1 MRDKK
6 LFQLTLTA
14 VFVTIILTMSLL
26 PQIGFI
32 TVMPG
37 VSVTLVHIPVIVGV
51 FLVDRR
57 NAIILGFFM
66 GLGSMIASYIYGAT
80 AFDLAFQLPWISILP
95 RMLFAWAAFE
105 VVQIF
110 KKIETIKMG
119 KVILF
124 GVVSL
129 VTLFALFYGSKAIVT
144 ANAWSTYNG
153 QQAEMHALRA
163 EADQLESED
172 RDVEALAKRAE
183 ALVIELNLPTLA
195 DEATAKEAKIGGVVT
210 PIVLVLTVVFLVA
223 YYWFIE
229 KHQGSYVFIPSS
241 FILATVIHT
250 VLVLSV
256 VAIFK
261 PAIFSMGFTD
271 VISVIYGIAMTN
283 GLMEALAAVLVGTP
297 IIVGILNYTRKE
309 LI

>member
-1 MRDKK
+1 MRDKR

-14 VFVTIILTMSLL
+14 VFVTIIMTMSLL

-51 FLVDRR
+51 FLVNRR

-105 VVQIF
+105 VVQLF
-110 KKIETIKMG
+110 KKIETVKLG

-124 GVVSL
+124 GIVSL
-129 VTLFALFYGSKAIVT
+129 VTVFALFYGSKAIVT
-144 ANAWSTYNG
+144 ANAWSTYNTK
-153 QQAEMHALRA
+153 QSQVYTLRA
-163 EADQLESED
+163 EADDIED
-172 RDVEALAKRAE
+172 EQPLEALAKRAE
-183 ALVIELNLPTLA
+183 ALVIELSLPGLA
-195 DEATAKEAKIGGVVT
+195 DEASARETRIGNIVT
-210 PIVLVLTVVFLVA
+210 PIVLFLTVAFLVA

-250 VLVLSV
+250 VLVLTV

-261 PAIFSMGFTD
+261 PVIFSAGFTD
-271 VISVIYGIAMTN
+271 VISIIYGIAMTN

-309 LI
+309 LL

>member
-1 MRDKK
+1 MRDKR

-66 GLGSMIASYIYGAT
+66 GLGSMIASYIYGTT

-105 VVQIF
+105 VVQLF
-110 KKIETIKMG
+110 KKIETVKLG

-124 GVVSL
+124 GVVSV
-129 VTLFALFYGSKAIVT
+129 VTVFALFYGSKAIVT
-144 ANAWSTYNG
+144 ANAWSEYNTK
-153 QQAEMHALRA
+153 QAQVYTLRA
-163 EADQLESED
+163 EADSIEED
-172 RDVEALAKRAE
+172 QPVEALAKRAE
-183 ALVIELNLPTLA
+183 ALVIELSLPGLA
-195 DEATAKEAKIGGVVT
+195 DEATEREARIGGIVT
-210 PIVLVLTVVFLVA
+210 PIVLFLTVAFLVA

-261 PAIFSMGFTD
+261 PVIFSAGFTD
-271 VISVIYGIAMTN
+271 VISIIYGIAMTN

-297 IIVGILNYTRKE
+297 IIVGILNYARKE
-309 LI
+309 LV

>member
-51 FLVDRR
+51 FLLDRR

-66 GLGSMIASYIYGAT
+66 GLGSLMASYIYGAT
-80 AFDLAFQLPWISILP
+80 AFDLAFQLPWISVLP
-95 RMLFAWAAFE
+95 RMLFAWLAFE
-105 VVQIF
+105 IVQLF
-110 KKIETIKMG
+110 KTIETIKLG
-119 KVILF
+119 KIILF
-124 GVVSL
+124 GLVSL

-144 ANAWSTYNG
+144 ANAWAEYNTK
-153 QQAEMHALRA
+153 QAEMVSLRS
-163 EADQLESED
+163 EADSIED
-172 RDVEALAKRAE
+172 DKPIEALALRAE
-183 ALVIELNLPTLA
+183 ALVIELNLPTLSE
-195 DEATAKEAKIGGVVT
+195 EATNREAKVLNITT
-210 PIVLVLTVVFLVA
+210 PLVLLLSVLFLVV

-229 KHQGSYVFIPSS
+229 KHQGSFVFIPSS

-250 VLVLSV
+250 VLVLAT

-261 PAIFSMGFTD
+261 PAIFSAGFTD
-271 VISVIYGIAMTN
+271 VISIIYGIAMTN
-283 GLMEALAAVLVGTP
+283 GLMEALAAVLIGTP
-297 IIVGILNYTRKE
+297 IIVGILNYTRRE

>member
-1 MRDKK
+1 MRDKR

-105 VVQIF
+105 VVQLF
-110 KKIETIKMG
+110 KKIETVKLG

-129 VTLFALFYGSKAIVT
+129 VTVFALFYGSKAIVT
-144 ANAWSTYNG
+144 ANAWSTYNAK
-153 QQAEMHALRA
+153 QAQIYVLRG
-163 EADQLESED
+163 EADSIEDAQPLE
-172 RDVEALAKRAE
+172 AAAKRAE
-183 ALVIELNLPTLA
+183 ALVIELSLPGLA
-195 DEATAKEAKIGGVVT
+195 DEANERETRIGNIVT
-210 PIVLVLTVVFLVA
+210 PVVLFLTVAFLVA

-250 VLVLSV
+250 VLVLFV

-261 PAIFSMGFTD
+261 PVIFSAGFTD
-271 VISVIYGIAMTN
+271 VISIIYGIAMTN

-309 LI
+309 LV

>member
-37 VSVTLVHIPVIVGV
+37 VSVTLVHIPVIIGV
-51 FLVDRR
+51 FLLDRR

-66 GLGSMIASYIYGAT
+66 GLGSLMASYIYGAT

-95 RMLFAWAAFE
+95 RMLFAWVAYE
-105 VVQIF
+105 IVQLF
-110 KKIETIKMG
+110 KRIETIRSG
-119 KVILF
+119 KIILF
-124 GVVSL
+124 GLVSF
-129 VTLFALFYGSKAIVT
+129 VTVFALFYGSKAIIN
-144 ANAWSTYNG
+144 ANAWSSYNTA
-153 QQAEMHALRA
+153 QANIVNLRA
-163 EADQLESED
+163 EADTIETEKPL
-172 RDVEALAKRAE
+172 EALDKRAD
-183 ALVIELNLPTLA
+183 ALLIELNLPTLA
-195 DEATAKEAKIGGVVT
+195 EEATTREADINRVVT
-210 PIVLVLTVVFLVA
+210 PLVLILTVLFLIA
-223 YYWFIE
+223 YYGYIE
-229 KHQGSYVFIPSS
+229 QKSGSYVFIPSS
-241 FILATVIHT
+241 FILATITHT
-250 VLVLSV
+250 VLVLGT

-261 PAIFSMGFTD
+261 PVIFSAGFTD
-271 VISVIYGIAMTN
+271 VIAIIYGIAMTN

-297 IIVGILNYTRKE
+297 IMVGILNYTRKE

>member
-95 RMLFAWAAFE
+95 RMLFAWGAYE
-105 VVQIF
+105 VIQVF
-110 KKIETIKMG
+110 KKVESIKLG
-119 KVILF
+119 KIILF
-124 GVVSL
+124 GIVSL
-129 VTLFALFYGSKAIVT
+129 ITLFALFYGSNAIVK
-144 ANAWSTYNG
+144 ANAWSEYNS
-153 QQAEMHALRA
+153 QQAEMYALRA
-163 EADQLESED
+163 EADSIED
-172 RDVEALAKRAE
+172 EQPLEALSKRAE
-183 ALVIELNLPTLA
+183 ALVIELSLPGLA
-195 DEATAKEAKIGGVVT
+195 DDAEARETRISNVVT
-210 PIVLVLTVVFLVA
+210 PIVLLLTVLFLVT

-229 KHQGSYVFIPSS
+229 KHPGSYVFIPSS
-241 FILATVIHT
+241 FIIATVIHT
-250 VLVLSV
+250 VLVLAT

-261 PAIFSMGFTD
+261 PVIFSAGFTD
-271 VISVIYGIAMTN
+271 VISIIYGIAMTN

-309 LI
+309 LL

>member
-51 FLVDRR
+51 FLLDRR

-66 GLGSMIASYIYGAT
+66 GLGSLMASYIYGAT
-80 AFDLAFQLPWISILP
+80 AFDLAFQLPWISVLP
-95 RMLFAWAAFE
+95 RMLFAWLAFE
-105 VVQIF
+105 IVQLF
-110 KKIETIKMG
+110 KKIETIKLG
-119 KVILF
+119 KIILF
-124 GVVSL
+124 GLVSL

-144 ANAWSTYNG
+144 ANAWAEYNTK
-153 QQAEMHALRA
+153 QAEMVSLRS
-163 EADQLESED
+163 EADSIED
-172 RDVEALAKRAE
+172 DKPIEALALRAE
-183 ALVIELNLPTLA
+183 ALVIELNLPTLSE
-195 DEATAKEAKIGGVVT
+195 EATNREAKVLNITT
-210 PIVLVLTVVFLVA
+210 PLVLLLSVLFLVV

-229 KHQGSYVFIPSS
+229 KHQGSFVFIPSS

-250 VLVLSV
+250 VLVLAT

-261 PAIFSMGFTD
+261 PAIFSAGFTD
-271 VISVIYGIAMTN
+271 VISIIYGIAMTN
-283 GLMEALAAVLVGTP
+283 GLMEALAAVLIGTP
-297 IIVGILNYTRKE
+297 IIVGILNYTRRE

>member
-37 VSVTLVHIPVIVGV
+37 VSVTLVHIPVIIGV
-51 FLVDRR
+51 FLLDRR

-66 GLGSMIASYIYGAT
+66 GLGSLMASYIYGAT

-95 RMLFAWAAFE
+95 RMLFAWIAFE
-105 VVQIF
+105 IVQLF
-110 KKIETIKMG
+110 KRIETIRSG
-119 KVILF
+119 KIILF
-124 GVVSL
+124 GLVSF
-129 VTLFALFYGSKAIVT
+129 VTVFALFYGSKAIIS
-144 ANAWSTYNG
+144 ANAWSSY
-153 QQAEMHALRA
+153 HAAQSNMISLRV
-163 EADQLESED
+163 EADAIESEKPL
-172 RDVEALAKRAE
+172 EALAKRAE

-195 DEATAKEAKIGGVVT
+195 EQATTRETDINRVVT
-210 PIVLVLTVVFLVA
+210 PLVLMLTVLFLIA
-223 YYWFIE
+223 YYGYIE
-229 KHQGSYVFIPSS
+229 QNSGSYVFIPSS
-241 FILATVIHT
+241 FILATITHT
-250 VLVLSV
+250 VLVLGT

-261 PAIFSMGFTD
+261 PVIFSAGFTD
-271 VISVIYGIAMTN
+271 VISIIYGIAMTN

-297 IIVGILNYTRKE
+297 IMVGILNYTRKE

>member
-105 VVQIF
+105 VVQLF
-110 KKIETIKMG
+110 KHIESIKLGKI
-119 KVILF
+119 ILF
-124 GVVSL
+124 GIVSL
-129 VTLFALFYGSKAIVT
+129 VTVFALYYGSNAIVK
-144 ANAWSTYNG
+144 ANAWSTYNTK
-153 QQAEMHALRA
+153 QAEMYTLRA
-163 EADQLESED
+163 EADSIED
-172 RDVEALAKRAE
+172 EQPVEALAKRAE
-183 ALVIELNLPTLA
+183 ALVIELSLPQLSEDA
-195 DEATAKEAKIGGVVT
+195 SNKEVKISGIVT
-210 PIVLVLTVVFLVA
+210 PIVLVLTVLFLVA

-250 VLVLSV
+250 VLVLGV

-261 PAIFSMGFTD
+261 PAIFSAGFTD
-271 VISVIYGIAMTN
+271 VISIIYGIAMTN
-283 GLMEALAAVLVGTP
+283 GLMEALAAVLIGTP

-309 LI
+309 LL

>member
-32 TVMPG
+32 TIMPG

-51 FLVDRR
+51 FLLDRR

-66 GLGSMIASYIYGAT
+66 GLGSMMASYIYGAT

-105 VVQIF
+105 VVQLF
-110 KKIETIKMG
+110 KRIETVKLG
-119 KVILF
+119 KIVLF
-124 GVVSL
+124 GIVSF

-144 ANAWSTYNG
+144 ANAWSTYNSTQG
-153 QQAEMHALRA
+153 EIYVLRA
-163 EADQLESED
+163 EADAIEDDQPLEAVS
-172 RDVEALAKRAE
+172 KRAQ
-183 ALVIELNLPTLA
+183 ALVLELSLPNLA
-195 DEATAKEAKIGGVVT
+195 DEATEKENRLGNVVT
-210 PIVLVLTVVFLVA
+210 PIVLVLTVLFLVA

-250 VLVLSV
+250 VLVLST

-261 PAIFSMGFTD
+261 PVIFSMGFTD
-271 VISVIYGIAMTN
+271 VITIIYAIAMTN
-283 GLMEALAAVLVGTP
+283 GLMEALAAVLIGTP

>member
-105 VVQIF
+105 VVQLF
-110 KKIETIKMG
+110 KHIESIKLGKI
-119 KVILF
+119 ILF
-124 GVVSL
+124 GIVSL
-129 VTLFALFYGSKAIVT
+129 VTVFALYYGSNAIVK
-144 ANAWSTYNG
+144 ANAWSTYNTK
-153 QQAEMHALRA
+153 QAEMYALRA
-163 EADQLESED
+163 EADSIED
-172 RDVEALAKRAE
+172 EQPVEALAKRAE
-183 ALVIELNLPTLA
+183 ALVIELSLPQLSEDA
-195 DEATAKEAKIGGVVT
+195 SNKEAKIGGIVT
-210 PIVLVLTVVFLVA
+210 PIVLVLTVLFLVA

-250 VLVLSV
+250 VLVLGV

-261 PAIFSMGFTD
+261 PAIFSAGFTD
-271 VISVIYGIAMTN
+271 VISIIYGIAMTN
-283 GLMEALAAVLVGTP
+283 GLMEALAAVLIGTP

-309 LI
+309 LL

>member
-105 VVQIF
+105 VVQLF
-110 KKIETIKMG
+110 KHIESIKLGKI
-119 KVILF
+119 ILF
-124 GVVSL
+124 GIVSL
-129 VTLFALFYGSKAIVT
+129 VTVFALYYGSNAIVK
-144 ANAWSTYNG
+144 ANAWSTYNTK
-153 QQAEMHALRA
+153 QAEMYALRA
-163 EADQLESED
+163 EADSIED
-172 RDVEALAKRAE
+172 EQPVEALAKRAE
-183 ALVIELNLPTLA
+183 ALVIELSLPQLSEDA
-195 DEATAKEAKIGGVVT
+195 SNKEAKIGGIVT
-210 PIVLVLTVVFLVA
+210 PIVLVLTVLFLVA

-250 VLVLSV
+250 VLVLGV

-261 PAIFSMGFTD
+261 PAIFSAGFTD
-271 VISVIYGIAMTN
+271 VISIIYGIAMTN
-283 GLMEALAAVLVGTP
+283 GLMEALAAVLIGTP
-297 IIVGILNYTRKE
+297 IIVGILNYTRKG
-309 LI
+309 LL

>member
-105 VVQIF
+105 VVQLF
-110 KKIETIKMG
+110 KHIESIKLGKI
-119 KVILF
+119 ILF
-124 GVVSL
+124 GIVSL
-129 VTLFALFYGSKAIVT
+129 VTVFALYYGSNAIVK
-144 ANAWSTYNG
+144 ANAWSTYNTK
-153 QQAEMHALRA
+153 QAEMYALRA
-163 EADQLESED
+163 EADSIED
-172 RDVEALAKRAE
+172 EQPDEALAKRAE
-183 ALVIELNLPTLA
+183 ALVIELSLPQLSEDA
-195 DEATAKEAKIGGVVT
+195 SIKEAKIGGIFT
-210 PIVLVLTVVFLVA
+210 PIVLVLTVLFLVA

-250 VLVLSV
+250 VLVLGV

-261 PAIFSMGFTD
+261 PAIFSAGFTD
-271 VISVIYGIAMTN
+271 VISIIYGIAMTN
-283 GLMEALAAVLVGTP
+283 GLMEALAAVLIGTP

-309 LI
+309 LL

>member
-105 VVQIF
+105 VVQLF
-110 KKIETIKMG
+110 KHIESIKLGKI
-119 KVILF
+119 ILF
-124 GVVSL
+124 GIVSL
-129 VTLFALFYGSKAIVT
+129 VTVFALYYGSNAIVK
-144 ANAWSTYNG
+144 ANAWSTYNTK
-153 QQAEMHALRA
+153 QAEMYALRA
-163 EADQLESED
+163 EADEQPD
-172 RDVEALAKRAE
+172 EALAKRAE
-183 ALVIELNLPTLA
+183 ALVIELSLPQLSEDA
-195 DEATAKEAKIGGVVT
+195 SNKEAKIGGIVT
-210 PIVLVLTVVFLVA
+210 PIVLVLTVLFLVA

-250 VLVLSV
+250 VLVLGV

-261 PAIFSMGFTD
+261 PAIFSAGFTD
-271 VISVIYGIAMTN
+271 VISIIYGIAMTN
-283 GLMEALAAVLVGTP
+283 GLMEALAAVLIGTP
-297 IIVGILNYTRKE
+297 IIVGILNYTRKG
-309 LI
+309 LL